1 MFQGRRTGAP
11 GGTRKGNSDYLKLL
25 QDGAIFPE
33 GTADFQMPRS
43 ARSRTAFDCD
53 NSRPWRVCRGEPPA
67 ENDALVILMA
77 SLSRSQSGPTSGQP
91 AAPAGPADEELVRR
105 LKDGDASAGV
115 ELVRRYEAGLM
126 GYLRRLGGSDHMAEE
141 LHQATWLS
149 VLEHLDKFDAEGS
162 GSGGFKAWLF
172 RIATNKANDWWR
184 RSGREQA
191 ARSGMLHAD
200 EARDTPVSPVETAE
214 QIAKLREA
222 ISRLPASQREV
233 LLLRYFS
240 GLKFVEIAE
249 MLGCP
254 LNTALGRMHKA
265 MTKLKRL
272 MDEED

>member
-1 MFQGRRTGAP
+1 
-11 GGTRKGNSDYLKLL
+11 
-25 QDGAIFPE
+25 
-33 GTADFQMPRS
+33 
-43 ARSRTAFDCD
+43 
-53 NSRPWRVCRGEPPA
+53 
-67 ENDALVILMA
+67 MA
-77 SLSRSQSGPTSGQP
+77 SLSISQSGESSGPPTP
-91 AAPAGPADEELVRR
+91 PAGPADEALVRR
-105 LKDGDASAGV
+105 LKDGDATAGT
-115 ELVRRYEAGLM
+115 ELVRRYEATLM

-191 ARSGMLHAD
+191 ARSGLRPVAEGSEVPAD
-200 EARDTPVSPVETAE
+200 PTETAE
-214 QIAKLREA
+214 QVLRLREA
-222 ISRLPASQREV
+222 ISKLPGSQREV

-272 MDEED
+272 MEEEG